1 MAYQRV
7 NKDLSVAGQLQP
19 GELGALREAG
29 FRSIICNRPDG
40 EAPDQPSFGAI
51 EEQAR
56 KLCMQARYLPVVPG
70 AIGAEHGVAF
80 GALLAEL
87 PKPILGYCRTG
98 RRSAT
103 LWALSESGRQPV
115 ADILAATM
123 GAGFDLGELAARM
136 AGDVERQ

>member
-1 MAYQRV
+1 MAYQKV
-7 NKDLSVAGQLQP
+7 NNDLSVAGQLQP

-40 EAPDQPSFGAI
+40 EAPDQPTFGEI

-70 AIGAEHGVAF
+70 AIGDEHGVAF

-98 RRSAT
+98 RRTAA
-103 LWALSESGRQPV
+103 LWALSESGRQPA
-115 ADILAATM
+115 ADILAAAK
-123 GAGFDLGELAARM
+123 GAGFDLGELAARI
-136 AGDVERQ
+136 AADVKQQ